1 MSWLFGNKENTPKIN
16 WHQLTSLE
24 QLKEYKLKSNE
35 QVVVFFKHSTRCSIS
50 SMAKSRFER
59 NWNYEVDQI
68 LPVYLDLIAH
78 RDISNALAE
87 EFNVIHQSPQIL
99 VIKGGECIY
108 NISHN
113 QIDADKLAEFTD

>member
-1 MSWLFGNKENTPKIN
+1 MSWLFGNKENTSKIN
-16 WHQLTSLE
+16 WHQLTSLD
-24 QLKEYKLKSNE
+24 QIKDYKLKSSD

-59 NWNYEVDQI
+59 SWNYDETQV

-78 RDISNALAE
+78 RNLSNALAE

-99 VIKGGECIY
+99 VIKDGECVY
-108 NISHN
+108 NNSHN
-113 QIDADKLAEFTD
+113 QIDAGKLSGFIG